1 VNRRSLTL
9 RQRPDLA
16 AVEAQITHTT
26 RKINNA
32 TKTMEE
38 VDRNETKLSER
49 VQSLQNEL
57 ASVKKAADAAQGTY
71 RLFRIVSR

>member
-1 VNRRSLTL
+1 MNRRSLTL

>member
-1 VNRRSLTL
+1 MNKYWTDSLW
-9 RQRPDLA
+9 QRPDLA

-38 VDRNETKLSER
+38 VARNETKLSER
-49 VQSLQNEL
+49 VESLQNEL
-57 ASVKKAADAAQGTY
+57 ASVKKAADGAQG
-71 RLFRIVSR
+71 I